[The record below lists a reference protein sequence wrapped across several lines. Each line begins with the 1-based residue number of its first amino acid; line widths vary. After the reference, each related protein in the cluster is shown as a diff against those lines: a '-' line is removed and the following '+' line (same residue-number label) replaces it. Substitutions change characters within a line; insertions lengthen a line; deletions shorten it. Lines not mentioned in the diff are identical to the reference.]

1 MTRLPDCRN
10 GIRTFTPKPAWGQ
23 PIPPLSHRITA
34 VSERNLCP
42 NFYTA
47 PGTPP
52 GYVSRMAVTE
62 SREVVIEATP
72 DEIMDVLFDLE
83 SLTEWSSV
91 HQKAEILERDDQGRP
106 SKSRQVVKIVGV
118 SDEQVL
124 AYTVL
129 DDGVSWT
136 LVSAKQQRAQDARY
150 TLTSDGDS
158 TRVRFE
164 LTVDLL
170 VPLPGFMIKK
180 GIKGLMNTATEGL
193 RKRVL
198 EVKKGHP

>member
-1 MTRLPDCRN
+1 MWSRALTCSTDRFQIVTSTGDL
-10 GIRTFTPKPAWGQ
+10 
-23 PIPPLSHRITA
+23 
-34 VSERNLCP
+34 VSSEDGSS
-42 NFYTA
+42 FEKS
-47 PGTPP
+47 GV

-62 SREVVIEATP
+62 SCEVVIEATP

-83 SLTEWSSV
+83 SLTEWSSAHHKV
-91 HQKAEILERDDQGRP
+91 EILERDDQGRP

-136 LVSAKQQRAQDARY
+136 LVSAKRRRTQDARY
-150 TLTSDGDS
+150 TLTSDGDF

-170 VPLPGFMIKK
+170 VPLPGFVIKK
-180 GIKGLMNTATEGL
+180 GAKGLMDTATQGL

>member
-1 MTRLPDCRN
+1 M
-10 GIRTFTPKPAWGQ
+10 
-23 PIPPLSHRITA
+23 
-34 VSERNLCP
+34 
-42 NFYTA
+42 
-47 PGTPP
+47 
-52 GYVSRMAVTE
+52 
-62 SREVVIEATP
+62 
-72 DEIMDVLFDLE
+72 
-83 SLTEWSSV
+83 
-91 HQKAEILERDDQGRP
+91 
-106 SKSRQVVKIVGV
+106 GV

-136 LVSAKQQRAQDARY
+136 LVSAKLQRAQDARY

-170 VPLPGFMIKK
+170 VPLPGFVIKK
-180 GIKGLMNTATEGL
+180 GTKGLMDTATEGL

-198 EVKKGHP
+198 EVRKGHP